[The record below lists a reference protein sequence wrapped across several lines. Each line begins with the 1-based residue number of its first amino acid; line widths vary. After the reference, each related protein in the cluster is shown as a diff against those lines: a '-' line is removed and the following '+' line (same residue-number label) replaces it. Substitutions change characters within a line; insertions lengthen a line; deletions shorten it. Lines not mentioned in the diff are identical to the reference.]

1 MSSLTCKFTE
11 SCKQSDGEKLAKIR
25 DHFLADAI
33 MNEKDPSSS
42 SSINIPQVGAIVA
55 IKDRKKR
62 EEYAKYIATA
72 LKLLN
77 DRLDALEDKLI
88 EKYGEYFAENLAAE
102 HLDDETYKQLMLI
115 DDQDERRKQI
125 AKAINEGTENGTI
138 DKSIINENP
147 DFKEWLDVSKEYELN
162 ELEETM
168 ISHEESKQQLKPEE
182 FVSHNTDQKVNL
194 ESGFDALFS
203 KNDSIGV

>member
-1 MSSLTCKFTE
+1 MSSLTSTFDECR
-11 SCKQSDGEKLAKIR
+11 KQPDGETLEQMRA
-25 DHFLADAI
+25 HYFTDAI
-33 MNEKDPSSS
+33 MNEKESPNTGGL
-42 SSINIPQVGAIVA
+42 NIPHAGVIDA

-62 EEYAKYIATA
+62 EKYAKDIAFA

-102 HLDDETYKQLMLI
+102 HLDEETYKQLMLI
-115 DDQDERRKQI
+115 DDPEERRKQI
-125 AKAINEGTENGTI
+125 AKAINDGLENGTI

-162 ELEETM
+162 ELQETM
-168 ISHEESKQQLKPEE
+168 ISHEESKQQLKPDE
-182 FVSHNTDQKVNL
+182 FVNHNTDQKVNL

-203 KNDSIGV
+203 KNNSIGV